1 MNNIINV
8 NWNQPQNVKCLVTTR
23 FGGIS
28 KAPFASFNL
37 ATHVG
42 DKPRAVE
49 HNRNLLN
56 QHLPTDPVWL
66 NQIHS
71 NRVIEASS
79 TNNTADACFSR
90 QKNKVCAVLTA
101 DCLPVLF
108 TNTLG
113 TVVAAAHAGW
123 QGLLNGVLEQTIMA
137 LKENPA
143 QILIWFGPAIGKHS
157 FEVGGE
163 LRQKFINKNPLF
175 MSAFTIKSTENNK
188 YLANIYQL
196 AKIIL
201 NSLVVTNISGGGFD
215 TMTDNRFYSYR
226 KQQITGR
233 MATLIYFE

>member
-1 MNNIINV
+1 MNNTIIV
-8 NWNQPQNVKCLVTTR
+8 NWKRPQNVKCLVTTR

-28 KAPFASFNL
+28 KAPFNSFNL

-42 DKPRAVE
+42 DKSKAVE
-49 HNRNLLN
+49 HNRKLLN
-56 QHLPTDPVWL
+56 KHLPSEPVWL

-90 QKNKVCAVLTA
+90 EKNKVCAVLTA

-108 TNTLG
+108 TNNFG
-113 TVVAAAHAGW
+113 TVVAVAHAGW
-123 QGLLNGVLEQTIMA
+123 QGLLNGVLEQTVMA
-137 LKENPA
+137 IKENPA
-143 QILIWFGPAIGKHS
+143 QILTWFGPAIGKHS
-157 FEVGGE
+157 FEVGAE
-163 LRQKFINKNPLF
+163 LRQKFIKKNPLF
-175 MSAFTIKSTENNK
+175 KKAFTAKSQVKNK
-188 YLANIYQL
+188 YLADIYQL

-201 NSLVVTNISGGGFD
+201 NSLGVTNIKGGGFD

-233 MATLIYFE
+233 MATLIYFK